1 MHLHLCCIGWPYAS
15 HMGHTWVTHGSH
27 MVHTFSPQGTTM
39 EEFSQVAKME
49 HEDEEEEMIAPQSM
63 MSAMMQTVAV
73 AKDTMNEVWVV
84 GVLVWWVVVV

>member
-1 MHLHLCCIGWPYAS
+1 MI
-15 HMGHTWVTHGSH
+15 
-27 MVHTFSPQGTTM
+27 HTFSPQGTTM

-49 HEDEEEEMIAPQSM
+49 HEDEEEEVIVPQSM